1 MAIIKPNNNTLSGIT
16 ALPTGLGGKVL
27 QAVTGTHSTQ
37 VTQTASSYATS
48 GVSAAITPSS
58 TSNKILVLTSLYC
71 YTFGDGSNSSG
82 RRAKVGIFRGTVSGT
97 NIQEHFIGENV
108 ASASTS
114 TFPHT
119 YGTVAF
125 SHLDSP
131 STTSEQTYTI
141 GISGN
146 GACDISAQPDS
157 FMSTITL
164 LEVSS

>member
-1 MAIIKPNNNTLSGIT
+1 MAIIKPNNNTLSAIT
-16 ALPTGLGGKVL
+16 ALPTGVGGKVL
-27 QAVTGTHSTQ
+27 QAVTGTHSTT

-131 STTSEQTYTI
+131 STTSEQTYTV

-146 GACDISAQPDS
+146 GACEIQAQPDS

-164 LEVSS
+164 LEVSA